1 MVSIPLQEAR
11 SNRNS
16 ETVIITR
23 KINIKQLK
31 EFVFTEIHRDSPLY
45 AVFLAESADEIDAAE
60 FIIKARL
67 WLRLAKGKLIR

>member
-11 SNRNS
+11 SNRTS
-16 ETVIITR
+16 ETATINT
-23 KINIKQLK
+23 KINIKPLK
-31 EFVFTEIHRDSPLY
+31 QFVFTEIHHDSPLH
-45 AVFLAESADEIDAAE
+45 AVFLAESTDEMDAAE